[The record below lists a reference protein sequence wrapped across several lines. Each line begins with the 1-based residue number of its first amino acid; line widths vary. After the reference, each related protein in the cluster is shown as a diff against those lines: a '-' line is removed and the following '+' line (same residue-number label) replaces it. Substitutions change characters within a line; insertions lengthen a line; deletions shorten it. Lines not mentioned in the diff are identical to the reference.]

1 MKWMLKTPRG
11 KDLREGL
18 ELAKE
23 AGYDGAEIQIYDV
36 PGGEAWEKLVRNEAE
51 RLGLLISVHAP
62 SGDINLSSS
71 NSGIRRESLSQVL
84 DTIRSA
90 AAVGAMSVTV
100 HPGRLSSMRENRER
114 QLSWMQEA
122 CGIISDLAGE
132 FRINVGF
139 ENMEQRAKEVYTSI
153 RLLDKLIGERNSYT
167 GMTLDLAHLFTVDP
181 DMDIT
186 GLRSMIMNVHIS
198 QYVKGSPHHS
208 LMDPE
213 GELSVSGC
221 LRMIMD
227 HGYDGTVA
235 VEAKDDLGLSA
246 ARANLEI
253 LKASWREVRGAGG

>member
-23 AGYDGAEIQIYDV
+23 AGYDGAEIQIYDA

-100 HPGRLSSMRENRER
+100 HPGRLSSMRE
-114 QLSWMQEA
+114 
-122 CGIISDLAGE
+122 
-132 FRINVGF
+132 
-139 ENMEQRAKEVYTSI
+139 TSAWTKVI
-153 RLLDKLIGERNSYT
+153 PNFF
-167 GMTLDLAHLFTVDP
+167 A
-181 DMDIT
+181 
-186 GLRSMIMNVHIS
+186 
-198 QYVKGSPHHS
+198 
-208 LMDPE
+208 
-213 GELSVSGC
+213 SGC
-221 LRMIMD
+221 KT
-227 HGYDGTVA
+227 GS
-235 VEAKDDLGLSA
+235 SA
-246 ARANLEI
+246 AHPAH
-253 LKASWREVRGAGG
+253 ASPLTSTQQSPLCTAAL